1 MKGILIKLIKD
12 GNSRFD
18 DYSISLKAGQVL
30 FYWGYGIVESYL
42 LWFMFFVQI
51 KMSYSQFN
59 RNELVQKA
67 KTAHLNCGGKKY
79 LLNFIFKRKLK
90 KQVKTCQT

>member
-1 MKGILIKLIKD
+1 
-12 GNSRFD
+12 
-18 DYSISLKAGQVL
+18 
-30 FYWGYGIVESYL
+30 
-42 LWFMFFVQI
+42 MFFVQI

-79 LLNFIFKRKLK
+79 LLNIIFKRKLK
-90 KQVKTCQT
+90 KQVKTCQK